1 MKRSWFGFL
10 LLMVLL
16 ALSLTITWIM
26 TDIHEPVSQNLRQ
39 AADLALAEDWD
50 GANAYA
56 KSARSRWEGWAHF
69 RLCFADH
76 TPVEDIDAEFAAL
89 DAYRAKKE
97 AADFAAACMALEKK
111 VDAIGNA
118 HRLSAWN
125 LF

>member
-10 LLMVLL
+10 LLVVLL
-16 ALSLTITWIM
+16 ALALTVTWVM
-26 TDIHEPVSQNLRQ
+26 RSIHEPVARDLRQ
-39 AADLALAEDWD
+39 AADCALAEDWTA
-50 GANAYA
+50 ANAHA
-56 KSARSRWEGWAHF
+56 LSARMGWETWAHV

-97 AADFAAACMALEKK
+97 TADFAAACLALKEK
-111 VDAIGNA
+111 VDAVGQA
-118 HRLSAWN
+118 HGLTLWN